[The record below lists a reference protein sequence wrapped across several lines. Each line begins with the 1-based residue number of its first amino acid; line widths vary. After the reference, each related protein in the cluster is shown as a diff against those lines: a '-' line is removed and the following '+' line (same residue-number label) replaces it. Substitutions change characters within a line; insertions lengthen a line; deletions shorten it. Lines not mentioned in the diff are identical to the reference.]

1 MAESV
6 ELPSRLAIL
15 PFRNKVLLPGA
26 IIRIRCTSPSSVKLV
41 EQELWQREEKGLI
54 GILPV
59 RDAAA
64 ASSSETASVGPTLSQ
79 GKTRLGSDSSERSS
93 KTQASTSSD
102 NVKLDGKH
110 QQEVFHWHNRGVAAR
125 ALHLSRGVE
134 KPSGRVTYIVV
145 LEGLC
150 RFNLNELITRGTYYT
165 ARVSPLE
172 MTNAVSLIS
181 VLNYFLSLDILLE
194 LEQVDQ
200 DPDFIALSRQFKAT
214 AMELISVLEQKQK
227 TGGKTK
233 VLLETV
239 PVHKLADIF
248 VASFEISFE
257 EQLSMLDS
265 VDLKVRLSKATE
277 LVDRHLQ
284 SIRVAEKITQKVE
297 GQLSKSQKEF
307 LLRQQTKM
315 RSAIRLCLMLNIYKC
330 VANFLAKMVSHQA
343 ALETQWMTYPPGLRN
358 RLLGDLVGAV
368 SMRAI
373 KEELGDNDDDEDDVA
388 ALERKMQSAGMPSN
402 IWKHAQRELRRL
414 KKMQPQQPGYNSSRV
429 YLELLADL
437 PWQTVS
443 EEHELDLKA
452 AKEHLDN
459 DHYGLVKIK
468 QRIIEY
474 LAVRKLKPD
483 ARGPVLCFVGPPGV
497 GKTSLASSIAAALG
511 RKFVR
516 ISLGGIKDEADIRG
530 HRRTYIGSMPGRLID
545 GIKRVGV
552 CNPVMLLDEIDK
564 TGSDV
569 RGDPAA
575 ALLEVLDPEQN
586 NTFNDHYLN
595 VPFDLSKVIFVAT
608 ANRMQPIPPPL
619 LDRMEVIELPGY
631 TPEEKLRIAMQYLIP
646 RVLDQ
651 HGLSSE
657 FLQIPEGMVKLVIQ
671 RYTREAGVRNLERN
685 LAALARAAAVRV
697 VEQEQAVPL
706 RKDMHQLASPL
717 LDNRLAEG
725 AELEMEVIPMNE
737 NKHEISNT
745 FSIASPLVVDEPM
758 LEKVLGPPRFDDKEA
773 AERVASPG
781 ISVGLVWTAF
791 GGEVQ
796 FVEATATAG
805 KGELHLTG
813 QLGDVIKESAQIAL
827 TWVRARATDLKL
839 AAANETNF
847 LKGRDVH
854 IHFPAG
860 AVPKDGPSAGVTLVT
875 ALVSLF
881 SQKRVRAD
889 TAMTGEM
896 TLRGLVLPVGGIKDK
911 FYVVVSV
918 LAANANTFAVIV
930 FSYIIYRA
938 KLLGMLFDS
947 LMPNS
952 VQFLKKFKS
961 CCKMECGDWKILA
974 AHRYGIKRV
983 ILPERNLKDLVEVP
997 AAVLGSLEVMFL
1009 FEAYCLSALSVHVEQ
1024 RFTGLLWNC
1033 SILPAKQME
1042 DVLEQAFEG
1051 GCPWRQHSK
1060 L

>member
-1 MAESV
+1 M

-59 RDAAA
+59 RDSAGTVTSGTAV
-64 ASSSETASVGPTLSQ
+64 SSGMGGESAERGLKNQAGI
-79 GKTRLGSDSSERSS
+79 SD
-93 KTQASTSSD
+93 TH
-102 NVKLDGKH
+102 KLDSKN
-110 QQEVFHWHNRGVAAR
+110 QQEVIHWHDRGVAAR

-150 RFNLNELITRGTYYT
+150 RFNVQELSTRGTYYT
-165 ARVSPLE
+165 ARI
-172 MTNAVSLIS
+172 T
-181 VLNYFLSLDILLE
+181 SLDMTKGEME
-194 LEQVDQ
+194 LIEQDQ
-200 DPDFIALSRQFKAT
+200 EFVALSRQFKAT
-214 AMELISVLEQKQK
+214 AMELISILEQKQK
-227 TGGKTK
+227 TGGRTK

-265 VDLKVRLSKATE
+265 VDVKVRLSKATE

-307 LLRQQTKM
+307 LLRQQMK
-315 RSAIRLCLMLNIYKC
+315 
-330 VANFLAKMVSHQA
+330 
-343 ALETQWMTYPPGLRN
+343 
-358 RLLGDLVGAV
+358 
-368 SMRAI
+368 AI
-373 KEELGDNDDDEDDVA
+373 KEELGDNDDEEDDLV
-388 ALERKMQSAGMPSN
+388 ALERKMQGAGMPAS
-402 IWKHAQRELRRL
+402 IWKHALRELRRL

-437 PWQTVS
+437 PWEKAS
-443 EEHELDLKA
+443 PELELDLKA
-452 AKEHLDN
+452 AKERLDA
-459 DHYGLVKIK
+459 DHYGLLKVK

-511 RKFVR
+511 RKFIR
-516 ISLGGIKDEADIRG
+516 ISLGGVKDEADIRG

-545 GIKRVGV
+545 GLKRVAV

-569 RGDPAA
+569 RGDPAS

-586 NTFNDHYLN
+586 KTFNDHYLN

-631 TPEEKLRIAMQYLIP
+631 TPEEKLKIAIRHLIP

-651 HGLSSE
+651 HGLSSD
-657 FLQIPEGMVKLVIQ
+657 FLQIPEDMVKLVIQ

-685 LAALARAAAVRV
+685 LAALARAAAVKV
-697 VEQEQAVPL
+697 AEQEHLVPFA
-706 RKDMHQLASPL
+706 KDVQRLSSPL
-717 LDNRLAEG
+717 LDGKLAES
-725 AELEMEVIPMNE
+725 AEVEMEVIPMGVN
-737 NKHEISNT
+737 NHDISDA
-745 FSIASPLVVDEPM
+745 FRVASPMVVDEPM
-758 LEKVLGPPRFDDKEA
+758 VEKVLGPPRYDDRET
-773 AERVASPG
+773 AERVANPG
-781 ISVGLVWTAF
+781 VSVGLVWTAF

-796 FVEATATAG
+796 FVEATAMVG
-805 KGELHLTG
+805 KGDLHLTG

-827 TWVRARATDLKL
+827 TWVRARATELKL
-839 AAANETNF
+839 AISEETN
-847 LKGRDVH
+847 LLEGRDIH

-875 ALVSLF
+875 SLVSLF
-881 SQKRVRAD
+881 SKRRVRAD

-896 TLRGLVLPVGGIKDK
+896 TLRGMVLPVGGVKDK
-911 FYVVVSV
+911 V
-918 LAANANTFAVIV
+918 
-930 FSYIIYRA
+930 
-938 KLLGMLFDS
+938 
-947 LMPNS
+947 
-952 VQFLKKFKS
+952 
-961 CCKMECGDWKILA
+961 LA

-997 AAVLGSLEVMFL
+997 TTVLSSLEI
-1009 FEAYCLSALSVHVEQ
+1009 
-1024 RFTGLLWNC
+1024 
-1033 SILPAKQME
+1033 ILAKRVE
-1042 DVLEQAFEG
+1042 DVLDQAFEG

>member
-59 RDAAA
+59 RDSA
-64 ASSSETASVGPTLSQ
+64 ETATVAPSLSQ
-79 GKTRLGSDSSERSS
+79 GDHQCSEDCILSVFVFEYCEMISSIAGLGTDSVERNSKSQVGVSDAHKHES
-93 KTQASTSSD
+93 KNA
-102 NVKLDGKH
+102 
-110 QQEVFHWHNRGVAAR
+110 QEVIHWHNRGVAAR

-150 RFNLNELITRGTYYT
+150 RFNVQELSTRGTYYT
-165 ARVSPLE
+165 ARI
-172 MTNAVSLIS
+172 T
-181 VLNYFLSLDILLE
+181 SLDMTKTE
-194 LEQVDQ
+194 MEQVEQ
-200 DPDFIALSRQFKAT
+200 DPDFISLTRQFKAT

-227 TGGKTK
+227 TGGRTK

-265 VDLKVRLSKATE
+265 VDVKVRISKATE

-307 LLRQQTKM
+307 LLRQQ
-315 RSAIRLCLMLNIYKC
+315 
-330 VANFLAKMVSHQA
+330 
-343 ALETQWMTYPPGLRN
+343 
-358 RLLGDLVGAV
+358 
-368 SMRAI
+368 MRAI
-373 KEELGDNDDDEDDVA
+373 KEELGDNDDDEDDLA
-388 ALERKMQSAGMPSN
+388 ALERKMQNAEMPTH

-414 KKMQPQQPGYNSSRV
+414 KKMQPQQPGYNSARV

-437 PWQTVS
+437 PWQKAS
-443 EEHELDLKA
+443 EEREFDLKA
-452 AKEHLDN
+452 ARERLDS
-459 DHYGLVKIK
+459 DHYGLVKVK

-516 ISLGGIKDEADIRG
+516 ISLGGVKDEADIRG

-545 GIKRVGV
+545 GIKRVSV
-552 CNPVMLLDEIDK
+552 CNPVMLLDEVDK
-564 TGSDV
+564 TGSDI
-569 RGDPAA
+569 RGDPAS

-586 NTFNDHYLN
+586 KTFNDHYLN
-595 VPFDLSKVIFVAT
+595 VPYDLSKVIFVAT
-608 ANRMQPIPPPL
+608 ANRIQPIPPPL

-631 TPEEKLRIAMQYLIP
+631 TPEEKLRIAMQHLIP

-651 HGLSSE
+651 HGLSSD
-657 FLQIPEGMVKLVIQ
+657 FLQIPEEMVKLVIQ

-685 LAALARAAAVRV
+685 LAALARAAAVKV
-697 VEQEQAVPL
+697 AEQEEAVPL
-706 RKDMHQLASPL
+706 SKDVQRLASPL
-717 LDNRLAEG
+717 LESRLADG
-725 AELEMEVIPMNE
+725 AEVEMEVIPMSVN
-737 NKHEISNT
+737 NHDISSA
-745 FSIASPLVVDEPM
+745 FKASSPLIVDEAM
-758 LEKVLGPPRFDDKEA
+758 LEKVLGPARYDDRET
-773 AERVASPG
+773 AERVATAG
-781 ISVGLVWTAF
+781 VSVGLVWTAF

-796 FVEATATAG
+796 FVEATAMVG
-805 KGELHLTG
+805 KGDLHLTG
-813 QLGDVIKESAQIAL
+813 QLGDVIKESAQIAM
-827 TWVRARATDLKL
+827 TWVRARATELKL
-839 AAANETNF
+839 ATVEESNLLE
-847 LKGRDVH
+847 GRDIH

-875 ALVSLF
+875 SLVSLF
-881 SQKRVRAD
+881 SQRRVRAD

-911 FYVVVSV
+911 V
-918 LAANANTFAVIV
+918 
-930 FSYIIYRA
+930 
-938 KLLGMLFDS
+938 
-947 LMPNS
+947 
-952 VQFLKKFKS
+952 
-961 CCKMECGDWKILA
+961 LA

-997 AAVLGSLEVMFL
+997 SHVLSSLEI
-1009 FEAYCLSALSVHVEQ
+1009 
-1024 RFTGLLWNC
+1024 LL
-1033 SILPAKQME
+1033 ARRME

>member
-59 RDAAA
+59 QDAASDA
-64 ASSSETASVGPTLSQ
+64 AEASVGSMLSQ
-79 GKTRLGSDSSERSS
+79 GVGSETGGDRSS
-93 KTQASTSSD
+93 KAQSSPLLDFMILIGSLTQA
-102 NVKLDGKH
+102 VIIGF
-110 QQEVFHWHNRGVAAR
+110 VRGVAAR

-150 RFNLNELITRGTYYT
+150 RFSVQELSKRGMYYT
-165 ARVSPLE
+165 ARISPVE
-172 MTNAVSLIS
+172 MTKI
-181 VLNYFLSLDILLE
+181 E
-194 LEQVDQ
+194 MEQVEQ
-200 DPDFIALSRQFKAT
+200 DPDFVALSRQFKAT

-227 TGGKTK
+227 TEGRTK

-265 VDLKVRLSKATE
+265 VDPKVRILKATQ

-307 LLRQQTKM
+307 LLRQQ
-315 RSAIRLCLMLNIYKC
+315 
-330 VANFLAKMVSHQA
+330 
-343 ALETQWMTYPPGLRN
+343 
-358 RLLGDLVGAV
+358 
-368 SMRAI
+368 MRAI

-388 ALERKMQSAGMPSN
+388 ALERKMQAAGMPSN

-429 YLELLADL
+429 YLELLAEL
-437 PWQTVS
+437 PWHKAS
-443 EEHELDLKA
+443 EESEFDLKA
-452 AKEHLDN
+452 AKERLDN
-459 DHYGLVKIK
+459 DHYGLVKVK

-511 RKFVR
+511 RKFIR
-516 ISLGGIKDEADIRG
+516 ISLGGVKDEADIRG

-545 GIKRVGV
+545 GLKRVGV

-569 RGDPAA
+569 RGDPAS

-586 NTFNDHYLN
+586 GTFNDHYLN

-608 ANRMQPIPPPL
+608 ANRAQPIPPPL

-631 TPEEKLRIAMQYLIP
+631 TPEEKLKIAMRHLIP

-651 HGLSSE
+651 HGLSSD
-657 FLQIPEGMVKLVIQ
+657 FLQIPEDVVKLVIQ
-671 RYTREAGVRNLERN
+671 RYTREAGVRNLERH
-685 LAALARAAAVRV
+685 LAALARAAAVKLA
-697 VEQEQAVPL
+697 EQDQTVPL
-706 RKDMHQLASPL
+706 SKDVHRLATPL
-717 LDNRLAEG
+717 LENRLAEG
-725 AELEMEVIPMNE
+725 GEMEMEVIPIGE
-737 NKHEISNT
+737 NTHEISN
-745 FSIASPLVVDEPM
+745 SYRVASLVVDEAM

-781 ISVGLVWTAF
+781 IVVGLVWTAF

-796 FVEATATAG
+796 FVEATAMAG

-839 AAANETNF
+839 TAAQDNSLLE
-847 LKGRDVH
+847 GRDVH

-881 SQKRVRAD
+881 SQQRVRAD

-911 FYVVVSV
+911 
-918 LAANANTFAVIV
+918 
-930 FSYIIYRA
+930 
-938 KLLGMLFDS
+938 
-947 LMPNS
+947 
-952 VQFLKKFKS
+952 
-961 CCKMECGDWKILA
+961 ILA

-983 ILPERNLKDLVEVP
+983 ILPERNLKDLAEVP
-997 AAVLGSLEVMFL
+997 AAVLS
-1009 FEAYCLSALSVHVEQ
+1009 SVEI
-1024 RFTGLLWNC
+1024 LL
-1033 SILPAKQME
+1033 AKRME
-1042 DVLEQAFEG
+1042 DVLEHAFEG
-1051 GCPWRQHSK
+1051 GCPWRQHSR

>member
-6 ELPSRLAIL
+6 ELPGRLAIL

-26 IIRIRCTSPSSVKLV
+26 FIRIRCTSQSSVKLV

-59 RDAAA
+59 QDAA
-64 ASSSETASVGPTLSQ
+64 ETTSMDSMLSQ
-79 GKTRLGSDSSERSS
+79 GVGSESGERSS
-93 KTQASTSSD
+93 NVQVSTSD
-102 NVKLDGKH
+102 AHKVDGKNPS
-110 QQEVFHWHNRGVAAR
+110 EVIHWHNRGVAAR

-150 RFNLNELITRGTYYT
+150 RFNIEELNTRGPYCT
-165 ARVSPLE
+165 AKISPLE
-172 MTNAVSLIS
+172 MTKSGYFLIS
-181 VLNYFLSLDILLE
+181 IFYLLTCLE
-194 LEQVDQ
+194 MEQVEQ
-200 DPDFIALSRQFKAT
+200 DPDFVTLSRQFKAI
-214 AMELISVLEQKQK
+214 AMELISILEQKQK
-227 TGGKTK
+227 TGGRIK
-233 VLLETV
+233 VLLETL
-239 PVHKLADIF
+239 PFHKLADIF

-257 EQLSMLDS
+257 EQLCMLDS
-265 VDLKVRLSKATE
+265 VDPKVRLSKATE

-297 GQLSKSQKEF
+297 GQLSKSQKEY
-307 LLRQQTKM
+307 LLRQQ
-315 RSAIRLCLMLNIYKC
+315 
-330 VANFLAKMVSHQA
+330 
-343 ALETQWMTYPPGLRN
+343 
-358 RLLGDLVGAV
+358 
-368 SMRAI
+368 MRAI
-373 KEELGDNDDDEDDVA
+373 KEELGDNDDDEDDLA
-388 ALERKMQSAGMPSN
+388 SLERKMQNAGMPSN

-429 YLELLADL
+429 YLDLLADL
-437 PWQTVS
+437 PWQKAS
-443 EEHELDLKA
+443 EEQELDLKA
-452 AKEHLDN
+452 AKDHLDC

-511 RKFVR
+511 RKFIR
-516 ISLGGIKDEADIRG
+516 ISLGGVKDEADIRG

-545 GIKRVGV
+545 GLKRVGV

-569 RGDPAA
+569 RGDPAS

-586 NTFNDHYLN
+586 KSFNDHYLN

-631 TPEEKLRIAMQYLIP
+631 TAEEKLRIAMQHLIP

-651 HGLSSE
+651 HGLSSA
-657 FLQIPEGMVKLVIQ
+657 FLQIPEDMVKLVIQ

-697 VEQEQAVPL
+697 AEREQAVSVS
-706 RKDMHQLASPL
+706 KDVHKITSPL

-725 AELEMEVIPMNE
+725 AEMEMEVIPMVVN
-737 NKHEISNT
+737 NHEISNA
-745 FSIASPLVVDEPM
+745 FRIASPLVVDEAM
-758 LEKVLGPPRFDDKEA
+758 LEKILGPPRFDDQEA
-773 AERVASPG
+773 ADRVATPG
-781 ISVGLVWTAF
+781 VSVGLVWTAF

-796 FVEATATAG
+796 FVEATSVVG
-805 KGELHLTG
+805 NGELRLTG

-827 TWVRARATDLKL
+827 TWVRARVEDLKL
-839 AAANETNF
+839 AAAEETD
-847 LKGRDVH
+847 LLQGKDIH

-881 SQKRVRAD
+881 SQKNVRAD

-896 TLRGLVLPVGGIKDK
+896 TLRGLVLPVGGVKDK
-911 FYVVVSV
+911 V
-918 LAANANTFAVIV
+918 
-930 FSYIIYRA
+930 
-938 KLLGMLFDS
+938 
-947 LMPNS
+947 
-952 VQFLKKFKS
+952 
-961 CCKMECGDWKILA
+961 LA

-997 AAVLGSLEVMFL
+997 ADVLSSLE
-1009 FEAYCLSALSVHVEQ
+1009 
-1024 RFTGLLWNC
+1024 
-1033 SILPAKQME
+1033 ILVAKRME
-1042 DVLEQAFEG
+1042 DVLEHAFDG
-1051 GCPWRQHSK
+1051 GCPWRQHQHSK

>member
-1 MAESV
+1 MVEPV
-6 ELPSRLAIL
+6 ELPSRLGIL

-26 IIRIRCTSPSSVKLV
+26 IIRIRCTSSSSVKLV

-59 RDAAA
+59 RDDAD
-64 ASSSETASVGPTLSQ
+64 ASAIGPVLSQ
-79 GKTRLGSDSSERSS
+79 GAGSNPGDRSSRAQSGSSDSQR
-93 KTQASTSSD
+93 
-102 NVKLDGKH
+102 VDGKNH
-110 QQEVFHWHNRGVAAR
+110 QEVIQWHSRGVAAR
-125 ALHLSRGVE
+125 ALQLSRGVE
-134 KPSGRVTYIVV
+134 KPSGKVTYTVV

-150 RFNLNELITRGTYYT
+150 RFSVQELSTRGTYYT
-165 ARVSPLE
+165 AKISPSE
-172 MTNAVSLIS
+172 MTKRWSKWSKTQILFHYLDNSKLLQWSLYLF
-181 VLNYFLSLDILLE
+181 LN
-194 LEQVDQ
+194 
-200 DPDFIALSRQFKAT
+200 
-214 AMELISVLEQKQK
+214 
-227 TGGKTK
+227 
-233 VLLETV
+233 
-239 PVHKLADIF
+239 
-248 VASFEISFE
+248 SFEMSFE
-257 EQLSMLDS
+257 EQLCMLDS
-265 VDLKVRLSKATE
+265 VDLGVRLSKAME

-307 LLRQQTKM
+307 LLRQQ
-315 RSAIRLCLMLNIYKC
+315 
-330 VANFLAKMVSHQA
+330 
-343 ALETQWMTYPPGLRN
+343 
-358 RLLGDLVGAV
+358 
-368 SMRAI
+368 MRAI
-373 KEELGDNDDDEDDVA
+373 KEELGDDDDEDDFV
-388 ALERKMQSAGMPSN
+388 ALERKMQSAEMPAN
-402 IWKHAQRELRRL
+402 IWKHAQRELRSL
-414 KKMQPQQPGYNSSRV
+414 KKMQPQQPGYNSLRV

-437 PWQTVS
+437 PWKKET
-443 EEHELDLKA
+443 EELELDLKA
-452 AKEHLDN
+452 AKERLDS
-459 DHYGLVKIK
+459 DHYGLVKVK

-516 ISLGGIKDEADIRG
+516 ISLGGVKDEADIRG

-545 GIKRVGV
+545 GLKRVAV

-569 RGDPAA
+569 RGDPAS

-586 NTFNDHYLN
+586 KKFSDHYLN
-595 VPFDLSKVIFVAT
+595 VPFDLSNVVFVAT
-608 ANRMQPIPPPL
+608 ANRMQLIPPPL

-631 TPEEKLRIAMQYLIP
+631 TPEEKLKIAMYHLIP
-646 RVLDQ
+646 RVLEQ
-651 HGLSSE
+651 HGLSAE
-657 FLQIPEGMVKLVIQ
+657 YLQIPEAMVKLLIQ

-685 LAALARAAAVRV
+685 LASLARAAAVRV
-697 VEQEQAVPL
+697 VERDRTVPL
-706 RKDMHQLASPL
+706 SKDVHQVSSPL
-717 LDNRLAEG
+717 LENRFSDGGEVD
-725 AELEMEVIPMNE
+725 MEVIPIGAD
-737 NKHEISNT
+737 HEIPNPLR
-745 FSIASPLVVDEPM
+745 IASPLVVDEAM
-758 LEKVLGPPRFDDKEA
+758 LEKVLGPPRFEDREA
-773 AERVASPG
+773 AERVITPG

-796 FVEATATAG
+796 FVEATVMSG

-839 AAANETNF
+839 AAACESNLLE
-847 LKGRDVH
+847 GRDIH

-881 SQKRVRAD
+881 GRKRVRAD

-911 FYVVVSV
+911 
-918 LAANANTFAVIV
+918 
-930 FSYIIYRA
+930 
-938 KLLGMLFDS
+938 
-947 LMPNS
+947 
-952 VQFLKKFKS
+952 
-961 CCKMECGDWKILA
+961 ILA

-997 AAVLGSLEVMFL
+997 SGVLASLEI
-1009 FEAYCLSALSVHVEQ
+1009 
-1024 RFTGLLWNC
+1024 
-1033 SILPAKQME
+1033 ILAKRME

-1051 GCPWRQHSK
+1051 GCPWRLHSK

>member
-6 ELPSRLAIL
+6 ELPSRLGIL

-59 RDAAA
+59 RDAA
-64 ASSSETASVGPTLSQ
+64 ETMAVGPMLYP
-79 GKTRLGSDSSERSS
+79 GAGADLGERSS
-93 KTQASTSSD
+93 KHQVGTSD
-102 NVKLDGKH
+102 THKLDGKN
-110 QQEVFHWHNRGVAAR
+110 QQEVIHWHTRGVAAR

-150 RFNLNELITRGTYYT
+150 RFSVQELSTRGTYYT
-165 ARVSPLE
+165 ARIAPLDMTKAE
-172 MTNAVSLIS
+172 M
-181 VLNYFLSLDILLE
+181 E
-194 LEQVDQ
+194 LVEQ
-200 DPDFIALSRQFKAT
+200 DPEFMTLSRHFKTT

-227 TGGKTK
+227 TGGRTK

-265 VDLKVRLSKATE
+265 VDVKVRLSKATE

-307 LLRQQTKM
+307 LLRQQ
-315 RSAIRLCLMLNIYKC
+315 
-330 VANFLAKMVSHQA
+330 
-343 ALETQWMTYPPGLRN
+343 
-358 RLLGDLVGAV
+358 
-368 SMRAI
+368 MRAI

-388 ALERKMQSAGMPSN
+388 VLERKMQNAGMPPN
-402 IWKHAQRELRRL
+402 IWKTAQRELRRL

-437 PWQTVS
+437 PWQTAS
-443 EEHELDLKA
+443 EESELNLKA
-452 AKEHLDN
+452 AKERLDH
-459 DHYGLVKIK
+459 DHYGLVKVK

-483 ARGPVLCFVGPPGV
+483 ARGPILCFVGPPGV

-516 ISLGGIKDEADIRG
+516 ISLGGVKDEADIRG

-545 GIKRVGV
+545 GLKRVAV

-569 RGDPAA
+569 RGDPAS

-586 NTFNDHYLN
+586 KTFNDQYPFSFKHNSSYLN
-595 VPFDLSKVIFVAT
+595 VPYDLSKVIFVAT

-631 TPEEKLRIAMQYLIP
+631 TPEEKLRIATRHLIP

-651 HGLSSE
+651 HGLSSD
-657 FLQIPEGMVKLVIQ
+657 FLHIPEAMVKLVIQ
-671 RYTREAGVRNLERN
+671 SYTREAGVRNLERN

-697 VEQEQAVPL
+697 AEQEHAMPL
-706 RKDMHQLASPL
+706 GKEVHQLASPL
-717 LDNRLAEG
+717 LESRVADG
-725 AELEMEVIPMNE
+725 AEVEMEVIPMDVN
-737 NKHEISNT
+737 NHEISNT
-745 FSIASPLVVDEPM
+745 FRVTSPFIVDEAM
-758 LEKVLGPPRFDDKEA
+758 LEKVLGPPRYDDRET
-773 AERVASPG
+773 AERVATPG
-781 ISVGLVWTAF
+781 ISIGLVWTAF
-791 GGEVQ
+791 GGDVQ
-796 FVEATATAG
+796 FVEVTAMVG
-805 KGELHLTG
+805 KGDLHLTG

-827 TWVRARATDLKL
+827 TWVRARATELKL
-839 AAANETNF
+839 ATAEESNLLE
-847 LKGRDVH
+847 GRDVH

-881 SQKRVRAD
+881 SQRKARAD

-911 FYVVVSV
+911 V
-918 LAANANTFAVIV
+918 
-930 FSYIIYRA
+930 
-938 KLLGMLFDS
+938 
-947 LMPNS
+947 
-952 VQFLKKFKS
+952 
-961 CCKMECGDWKILA
+961 LA

-997 AAVLGSLEVMFL
+997 AAVLASLE
-1009 FEAYCLSALSVHVEQ
+1009 
-1024 RFTGLLWNC
+1024 
-1033 SILPAKQME
+1033 ILPAKRME
-1042 DVLEQAFEG
+1042 DVLEHAFEDLQSYQLPRVAVG
-1051 GCPWRQHSK
+1051 VDRNNWFDTEAIIVKSPRHARYRRFGVFG
-1060 L
+1060 

>member
-1 MAESV
+1 MAEPV
-6 ELPSRLAIL
+6 ELPNRIGIL

-41 EQELWQREEKGLI
+41 EQELWQREEKGMI

-59 RDAAA
+59 RDAA
-64 ASSSETASVGPTLSQ
+64 ETVSAGSMLTQ
-79 GKTRLGSDSSERSS
+79 GGADLGDKSS
-93 KTQASTSSD
+93 KNQTGIPASH
-102 NVKLDGKH
+102 KLDGKS
-110 QQEVFHWHNRGVAAR
+110 QQEPIHWHTRGVAAR

-134 KPSGRVTYIVV
+134 KPSGRVTYTVI

-150 RFNLNELITRGTYYT
+150 RFSIMELNTKGAYST
-165 ARVSPLE
+165 ARISPLDMTKAE
-172 MTNAVSLIS
+172 MERV
-181 VLNYFLSLDILLE
+181 E
-194 LEQVDQ
+194 Q

-227 TGGKTK
+227 TVGRTK

-239 PVHKLADIF
+239 PLHKLADFF

-265 VDLKVRLSKATE
+265 VDVKVRLSKATE

-284 SIRVAEKITQKVE
+284 SIRVAEKITKKVE
-297 GQLSKSQKEF
+297 GQLSKSQKEY
-307 LLRQQTKM
+307 LLRQQ
-315 RSAIRLCLMLNIYKC
+315 
-330 VANFLAKMVSHQA
+330 
-343 ALETQWMTYPPGLRN
+343 
-358 RLLGDLVGAV
+358 
-368 SMRAI
+368 MRAI
-373 KEELGDNDDDEDDVA
+373 KEELGDNDDEDDDVA
-388 ALERKMQSAGMPSN
+388 GLERKMQAAGMPPN
-402 IWKHAQRELRRL
+402 VWKHAQRELRRL

-437 PWQTVS
+437 PWQTTS
-443 EEHELDLKA
+443 EELEFDLKA
-452 AKEHLDN
+452 AKERLDS
-459 DHYGLVKIK
+459 DHFGLEKVK

-516 ISLGGIKDEADIRG
+516 ISLGGVKDEADIRG

-545 GIKRVGV
+545 GLKKVSVR
-552 CNPVMLLDEIDK
+552 NPVMLLDEIDK

-569 RGDPAA
+569 RGDPAS

-586 NTFNDHYLN
+586 KSFNDHYLN

-608 ANRMQPIPPPL
+608 ANRAQPIPPPL

-631 TPEEKLRIAMQYLIP
+631 TAEEKLNIAMRHLIP
-646 RVLDQ
+646 RVLNQ
-651 HGLSSE
+651 HGLNSE
-657 FLQIPEGMVKLVIQ
+657 FLKVPEGMVKLIIQ

-697 VEQEQAVPL
+697 AQQEQTVVPL
-706 RKDMHQLASPL
+706 NKDVHQISSPL
-717 LDNRLAEG
+717 LESRLAEG
-725 AELEMEVIPMNE
+725 EVEMEVIPMGVN
-737 NKHEISNT
+737 NHEISSA
-745 FSIASPLVVDEPM
+745 FRVLSPLVVDEDM
-758 LEKVLGPPRFDDKEA
+758 LEKVLGPPKYDDKET

-781 ISVGLVWTAF
+781 VSVGLVWTSF

-796 FVEATATAG
+796 FIEATSMIG
-805 KGELHLTG
+805 KGDLHLTG

-827 TWVRARATDLKL
+827 TWVRARATELNL
-839 AAANETNF
+839 TPAEEGGNLLE
-847 LKGRDVH
+847 GRDVH

-881 SQKRVRAD
+881 SRRRVRSD

-911 FYVVVSV
+911 V
-918 LAANANTFAVIV
+918 
-930 FSYIIYRA
+930 
-938 KLLGMLFDS
+938 
-947 LMPNS
+947 
-952 VQFLKKFKS
+952 
-961 CCKMECGDWKILA
+961 LA
-974 AHRYGIKRV
+974 AHRYGLKRV

-997 AAVLGSLEVMFL
+997 AAVLGSME
-1009 FEAYCLSALSVHVEQ
+1009 
-1024 RFTGLLWNC
+1024 
-1033 SILPAKQME
+1033 ILVAKRME
-1042 DVLEQAFEG
+1042 DVLEHAFEG
-1051 GCPWRQHSK
+1051 GCPWRQHSR

>member
-59 RDAAA
+59 RDTA
-64 ASSSETASVGPTLSQ
+64 ETTTAIGPVVSQ
-79 GKTRLGSDSSERSS
+79 GVGSDSGERSS
-93 KTQASTSSD
+93 RVHVGASDSHR
-102 NVKLDGKH
+102 LDAKN
-110 QQEVFHWHNRGVAAR
+110 QQENIHWHNRGVAAR

-134 KPSGRVTYIVV
+134 KPSGRVTYIVI

-150 RFNLNELITRGTYYT
+150 RFSVQELSTRGTYYT
-165 ARVSPLE
+165 ARISPLE
-172 MTNAVSLIS
+172 MTKA
-181 VLNYFLSLDILLE
+181 E
-194 LEQVDQ
+194 MEQVEQ
-200 DPDFIALSRQFKAT
+200 DPDFMTLSRQFKAAAT
-214 AMELISVLEQKQK
+214 ELISVLEQKQK

-277 LVDRHLQ
+277 LVDSHLQ

-297 GQLSKSQKEF
+297 GQLSKSQKEY
-307 LLRQQTKM
+307 LLRQQ
-315 RSAIRLCLMLNIYKC
+315 
-330 VANFLAKMVSHQA
+330 
-343 ALETQWMTYPPGLRN
+343 
-358 RLLGDLVGAV
+358 
-368 SMRAI
+368 MRAI

-388 ALERKMQSAGMPSN
+388 ALERKMQSAGLPSN
-402 IWKHAQRELRRL
+402 IWKHAQRELRML
-414 KKMQPQQPGYNSSRV
+414 KKMQPLQPGYNSSRV

-437 PWQTVS
+437 PWQKAS

-452 AKEHLDN
+452 AKQHLDS
-459 DHYGLVKIK
+459 DHYGLVKVK

-516 ISLGGIKDEADIRG
+516 ISLGGVKDEADIRG
-530 HRRTYIGSMPGRLID
+530 HRRTYIGSMPGRLIE
-545 GIKRVGV
+545 GLKRVAV

-569 RGDPAA
+569 RGDPAS

-586 NTFNDHYLN
+586 KTFNDHYLN
-595 VPFDLSKVIFVAT
+595 VPFDLSKVVFVAT
-608 ANRMQPIPPPL
+608 ANRLQPVPPPL

-631 TPEEKLRIAMQYLIP
+631 TPEEKLKIAMRHLIP
-646 RVLDQ
+646 RVLEQ
-651 HGLSSE
+651 HGLSSD
-657 FLQIPEGMVKLVIQ
+657 FLQIPEAMVKLVIQ

-697 VEQEQAVPL
+697 AEQEQTVPL
-706 RKDMHQLASPL
+706 SKDVHQLASPL
-717 LDNRLAEG
+717 LENRLAEG
-725 AELEMEVIPMNE
+725 GEVEMEIIPMAVN
-737 NKHEISNT
+737 NHEISNE
-745 FSIASPLVVDEPM
+745 FRIASPLVVDEAI
-758 LEKVLGPPRFDDKEA
+758 LEKVLGPPRFDDREA
-773 AERVASPG
+773 AERVSTPG
-781 ISVGLVWTAF
+781 VSVGLVWTAF

-796 FVEATATAG
+796 FVEATAMVG
-805 KGELHLTG
+805 KGEMHLTG

-827 TWVRARATDLKL
+827 TWVKTRAMDLKL
-839 AAANETNF
+839 AASEGINLLE
-847 LKGRDVH
+847 GRDIH

-896 TLRGLVLPVGGIKDK
+896 TLRGLVLPVGGVKD
-911 FYVVVSV
+911 
-918 LAANANTFAVIV
+918 
-930 FSYIIYRA
+930 
-938 KLLGMLFDS
+938 
-947 LMPNS
+947 
-952 VQFLKKFKS
+952 
-961 CCKMECGDWKILA
+961 KILA
-974 AHRYGIKRV
+974 AHRCGIKRV

-997 AAVLGSLEVMFL
+997 ATVLGNLEI
-1009 FEAYCLSALSVHVEQ
+1009 
-1024 RFTGLLWNC
+1024 LL
-1033 SILPAKQME
+1033 AKRME
-1042 DVLEQAFEG
+1042 DVLEHAFEG

>member
-1 MAESV
+1 MVELA

-41 EQELWQREEKGLI
+41 EQELWHKEEKGLI
-54 GILPV
+54 GVLPV
-59 RDAAA
+59 RDTEAAA
-64 ASSSETASVGPTLSQ
+64 VGSMIAP
-79 GKTRLGSDSSERSS
+79 GMGSDSGERSL
-93 KTQASTSSD
+93 KAKADVGEFQNQDAK
-102 NVKLDGKH
+102 NE
-110 QQEVFHWHNRGVAAR
+110 QELMHWHHRGVAAR

-150 RFNLNELITRGTYYT
+150 RISVQELSTRGTYYV
-165 ARVSPLE
+165 AR
-172 MTNAVSLIS
+172 IS
-181 VLNYFLSLDILLE
+181 RLDLTKSE
-194 LEQVDQ
+194 LEQAEQ
-200 DPDFIALSRQFKAT
+200 DPDLVLLSRQFKAT

-227 TGGKTK
+227 TVGRTK

-239 PVHKLADIF
+239 PVHRLADIF

-265 VDLKVRLSKATE
+265 IDLKVRLSKATE
-277 LVDRHLQ
+277 LVERHLQ

-307 LLRQQTKM
+307 LLRLQ
-315 RSAIRLCLMLNIYKC
+315 
-330 VANFLAKMVSHQA
+330 
-343 ALETQWMTYPPGLRN
+343 
-358 RLLGDLVGAV
+358 
-368 SMRAI
+368 MRAI
-373 KEELGDNDDDEDDVA
+373 KEELGDNDDDDEDDLA
-388 ALERKMQSAGMPSN
+388 ALERKMQSAGMPPN
-402 IWKHAQRELRRL
+402 IWKHAQRELRQL
-414 KKMQPQQPGYNSSRV
+414 KKMQPQQPGYGSSHG
-429 YLELLADL
+429 YLEILVDL
-437 PWQTVS
+437 PWQKVS
-443 EEHELDLKA
+443 DEPELDLKA
-452 AKEHLDN
+452 AKESLDR
-459 DHYGLVKIK
+459 DHYGLVKVK

-483 ARGPVLCFVGPPGV
+483 VRGPVLCFVGPPGV
-497 GKTSLASSIAAALG
+497 GKTSLASSIAAALN

-516 ISLGGIKDEADIRG
+516 ISLGGVKDEADIRG

-545 GIKRVGV
+545 GLKRVAV
-552 CNPVMLLDEIDK
+552 SNPVMLLDEIDK

-569 RGDPAA
+569 RGDPAS

-586 NTFNDHYLN
+586 KTFNDHYLN

-608 ANRMQPIPPPL
+608 ANRIQPIPPPL

-631 TPEEKLRIAMQYLIP
+631 TPDEKLNIAMKHLIP

-657 FLQIPEGMVKLVIQ
+657 LLQIPEGMVTLIIQ

-685 LAALARAAAVRV
+685 LATLARAAV
-697 VEQEQAVPL
+697 VKVAEQDSTMQL
-706 RKDMHQLASPL
+706 SKDVHPMTTSF
-717 LDNRLAEG
+717 LDTRFADG
-725 AELEMEVIPMNE
+725 ADIETEVIPMSVSRQ
-737 NKHEISNT
+737 EISNSFT
-745 FSIASPLVVDEPM
+745 SALVMLVDEAM
-758 LEKVLGPPRFDDKEA
+758 VEKVLGPPRFDDSETA
-773 AERVASPG
+773 DRLATPG
-781 ISVGLVWTAF
+781 VSVGLVWTSF

-796 FVEATATAG
+796 FVEATAMMG
-805 KGELHLTG
+805 KGDLHLTG

-827 TWVRARATDLKL
+827 TWVRTRAADLKL
-839 AAANETNF
+839 SATGEINLLENQ
-847 LKGRDVH
+847 DIH

-875 ALVSLF
+875 SLVSLF
-881 SQKRVRAD
+881 SQRKVRAD

-911 FYVVVSV
+911 V
-918 LAANANTFAVIV
+918 
-930 FSYIIYRA
+930 
-938 KLLGMLFDS
+938 
-947 LMPNS
+947 
-952 VQFLKKFKS
+952 
-961 CCKMECGDWKILA
+961 LA

-983 ILPERNLKDLVEVP
+983 ILPEQNLKDLTEVP
-997 AAVLGSLEVMFL
+997 SAVLDGMEM
-1009 FEAYCLSALSVHVEQ
+1009 
-1024 RFTGLLWNC
+1024 LLVKR
-1033 SILPAKQME
+1033 IE

-1051 GCPWRQHSK
+1051 GFPWKQHSK

>member
-1 MAESV
+1 MADSV
-6 ELPSRLAIL
+6 ELPGRLAIL

-26 IIRIRCTSPSSVKLV
+26 IIRIRCTSPNSVKLV
-41 EQELWQREEKGLI
+41 EQELWQREEKGII

-59 RDAAA
+59 RDSASDETAF
-64 ASSSETASVGPTLSQ
+64 ASSPVLSQ
-79 GKTRLGSDSSERSS
+79 GGGSDSG
-93 KTQASTSSD
+93 KIQVNTSD
-102 NVKLDGKH
+102 NNKTDGKNL
-110 QQEVFHWHNRGVAAR
+110 QEVIHWHNRGVAAR

-150 RFNLNELITRGTYYT
+150 RFSVQELSKRGMYYT
-165 ARVSPLE
+165 AR
-172 MTNAVSLIS
+172 IS
-181 VLNYFLSLDILLE
+181 SLDMKKAE
-194 LEQVDQ
+194 MEQVEQ
-200 DPDFIALSRQFKAT
+200 DPDFVSLSRQFKAT

-227 TGGKTK
+227 TGGRTK

-239 PVHKLADIF
+239 PIHKLADIF
-248 VASFEISFE
+248 VASFEMSFE

-265 VDLKVRLSKATE
+265 IDLKVRLSKATE

-284 SIRVAEKITQKVE
+284 SIRVAEKISQKVE

-307 LLRQQTKM
+307 LLRQQ
-315 RSAIRLCLMLNIYKC
+315 
-330 VANFLAKMVSHQA
+330 
-343 ALETQWMTYPPGLRN
+343 
-358 RLLGDLVGAV
+358 
-368 SMRAI
+368 MRAI

-388 ALERKMQSAGMPSN
+388 ALERKMQSAGMPPN

-437 PWQTVS
+437 PWEKAS
-443 EEHELDLKA
+443 EEHDLDLKA
-452 AKEHLDN
+452 AKERLDN
-459 DHYGLVKIK
+459 DHYGLVKVK

-516 ISLGGIKDEADIRG
+516 MSLGGVKDEADIRG

-569 RGDPAA
+569 RGDPAS

-586 NTFNDHYLN
+586 KTFNDHYLN
-595 VPFDLSKVIFVAT
+595 VPYDLSKVIFVAT
-608 ANRMQPIPPPL
+608 ANRAQPIPPPL

-631 TPEEKLRIAMQYLIP
+631 TPEEKLKIAMRHLIP

-651 HGLSSE
+651 HGLGST
-657 FLQIPEGMVKLVIQ
+657 FLQIPEAMVKLIIQ
-671 RYTREAGVRNLERN
+671 RYTREAGVRNLERS
-685 LAALARAAAVRV
+685 LAALARAAAVRLA
-697 VEQEQAVPL
+697 EQEQAASVPL
-706 RKDMHQLASPL
+706 SKDMHRLTSPFL
-717 LDNRLAEG
+717 ENRLAEG
-725 AELEMEVIPMNE
+725 AEVEMEVIPMND
-737 NKHEISNT
+737 NNHELSNS
-745 FSIASPLVVDEPM
+745 FRVASPLVVDETL

-796 FVEATATAG
+796 FVEATAMMG

-827 TWVRARATDLKL
+827 TWVRARATDLQL
-839 AAANETNF
+839 AAQGINLLE
-847 LKGRDVH
+847 GRDVH

-881 SQKRVRAD
+881 SKKRVRAD

-911 FYVVVSV
+911 
-918 LAANANTFAVIV
+918 
-930 FSYIIYRA
+930 
-938 KLLGMLFDS
+938 
-947 LMPNS
+947 
-952 VQFLKKFKS
+952 
-961 CCKMECGDWKILA
+961 ILA
-974 AHRYGIKRV
+974 AHRCGITRV
-983 ILPERNLKDLVEVP
+983 ILPERNLKDLAEVP
-997 AAVLGSLEVMFL
+997 AAVLGNLEI
-1009 FEAYCLSALSVHVEQ
+1009 
-1024 RFTGLLWNC
+1024 LL
-1033 SILPAKQME
+1033 AKRME

-1051 GCPWRQHSK
+1051 GCPWRVHSK

>member
-6 ELPSRLAIL
+6 ELPSRLGIL

-59 RDAAA
+59 RDAA
-64 ASSSETASVGPTLSQ
+64 ETATAIGPVLSQ
-79 GKTRLGSDSSERSS
+79 DVGSDSGERSS
-93 KTQASTSSD
+93 RVHVGASDSHRLD
-102 NVKLDGKH
+102 VKN
-110 QQEVFHWHNRGVAAR
+110 QQENIHWHTRGVAAR

-150 RFNLNELITRGTYYT
+150 RFSVQELSTRGTYYT
-165 ARVSPLE
+165 ARISPLE
-172 MTNAVSLIS
+172 MTKA
-181 VLNYFLSLDILLE
+181 E
-194 LEQVDQ
+194 MEQVEQ
-200 DPDFIALSRQFKAT
+200 DPDFMTLSRQFKAAAT
-214 AMELISVLEQKQK
+214 ELISVLEQKQK
-227 TGGKTK
+227 TEGRTK

-307 LLRQQTKM
+307 LLRQQ
-315 RSAIRLCLMLNIYKC
+315 
-330 VANFLAKMVSHQA
+330 
-343 ALETQWMTYPPGLRN
+343 
-358 RLLGDLVGAV
+358 
-368 SMRAI
+368 MRAI

-437 PWQTVS
+437 PWQKAS

-452 AKEHLDN
+452 AKEHLDS
-459 DHYGLVKIK
+459 DHYGLVKVK

-516 ISLGGIKDEADIRG
+516 ISLGGVKDEADIRG

-545 GIKRVGV
+545 GLKRVAV

-569 RGDPAA
+569 RGDPAS

-586 NTFNDHYLN
+586 NAFNDHYLN
-595 VPFDLSKVIFVAT
+595 VPFDLSKVVFVAT
-608 ANRMQPIPPPL
+608 ANRLQPIPPPL

-631 TPEEKLRIAMQYLIP
+631 TPEEKLKIAMRHLIP
-646 RVLDQ
+646 RVLEQ

-657 FLQIPEGMVKLVIQ
+657 LLQIPEAMVKHVIQ
-671 RYTREAGVRNLERN
+671 RYTREAGVRHLERN

-697 VEQEQAVPL
+697 AEQEQAVPL
-706 RKDMHQLASPL
+706 SKDVHRLASPL
-717 LDNRLAEG
+717 LENRLADGGEV
-725 AELEMEVIPMNE
+725 EMEVIPMAVN
-737 NKHEISNT
+737 NHEISSA
-745 FSIASPLVVDEPM
+745 FRIASPLVVDEAM
-758 LEKVLGPPRFDDKEA
+758 LEKVLGPPRFDDREA
-773 AERVASPG
+773 AERVATPG
-781 ISVGLVWTAF
+781 VSVGLVWTAF

-796 FVEATATAG
+796 FVEATAMVG

-839 AAANETNF
+839 AASEGIS
-847 LKGRDVH
+847 LLEGRDVH

-881 SQKRVRAD
+881 SQQRMRAD

-896 TLRGLVLPVGGIKDK
+896 TLRGLVLPVGGVKD
-911 FYVVVSV
+911 
-918 LAANANTFAVIV
+918 
-930 FSYIIYRA
+930 
-938 KLLGMLFDS
+938 
-947 LMPNS
+947 
-952 VQFLKKFKS
+952 
-961 CCKMECGDWKILA
+961 KILA
-974 AHRYGIKRV
+974 AHRCGVKRV
-983 ILPERNLKDLVEVP
+983 ILPQRNLKDLVEVP
-997 AAVLGSLEVMFL
+997 TAVLANMEI
-1009 FEAYCLSALSVHVEQ
+1009 
-1024 RFTGLLWNC
+1024 LL
-1033 SILPAKQME
+1033 AKRME

>member
-1 MAESV
+1 MGESV

-59 RDAAA
+59 RDSAA
-64 ASSSETASVGPTLSQ
+64 TATSGT
-79 GKTRLGSDSSERSS
+79 
-93 KTQASTSSD
+93 ATSSGAGVESAERGLKNQPGISD
-102 NVKLDGKH
+102 THKH
-110 QQEVFHWHNRGVAAR
+110 DSKNQQEVIHWHNRGVAAR

-150 RFNLNELITRGTYYT
+150 RFNVQELSTRGTYYT
-165 ARVSPLE
+165 ARI
-172 MTNAVSLIS
+172 T
-181 VLNYFLSLDILLE
+181 SLDMTKAEME
-194 LEQVDQ
+194 LIEQDQ
-200 DPDFIALSRQFKAT
+200 EFIALSRQFKAT
-214 AMELISVLEQKQK
+214 AMELISILEQKQK
-227 TGGKTK
+227 TGGRTK

-265 VDLKVRLSKATE
+265 VDVKVRLSKASE

-307 LLRQQTKM
+307 LLRQQMK
-315 RSAIRLCLMLNIYKC
+315 
-330 VANFLAKMVSHQA
+330 
-343 ALETQWMTYPPGLRN
+343 
-358 RLLGDLVGAV
+358 
-368 SMRAI
+368 AI
-373 KEELGDNDDDEDDVA
+373 KEELGDNDDEEDDLV
-388 ALERKMQSAGMPSN
+388 ALERKMQGAGMPAS
-402 IWKHAQRELRRL
+402 IWKHAVRELRRL

-437 PWQTVS
+437 PWENASQ
-443 EEHELDLKA
+443 ELELDLKA
-452 AKEHLDN
+452 AKERLDA
-459 DHYGLVKIK
+459 DHYGLLKVK

-511 RKFVR
+511 RKFIR
-516 ISLGGIKDEADIRG
+516 ISLGGVKDEADIRG

-545 GIKRVGV
+545 GLKRVGV
-552 CNPVMLLDEIDK
+552 RNPVMLLDEIDK

-569 RGDPAA
+569 RGDPAS

-586 NTFNDHYLN
+586 KAFNDHYLN

-608 ANRMQPIPPPL
+608 ANRTQPIPPPL

-631 TPEEKLRIAMQYLIP
+631 TPEEKLKIAIRHLIP

-651 HGLSSE
+651 HGLSSD
-657 FLQIPEGMVKLVIQ
+657 FLQIPEAMVKLVIQ

-685 LAALARAAAVRV
+685 LSALARAAAVKV
-697 VEQEQAVPL
+697 AEQEHVVPFA
-706 RKDMHQLASPL
+706 KDVQRLSSPL
-717 LDNRLAEG
+717 LDGKLAES
-725 AELEMEVIPMNE
+725 AEVEMEVIPMGVN
-737 NKHEISNT
+737 NHDISNE
-745 FSIASPLVVDEPM
+745 FRVSSPMVVDEPM
-758 LEKVLGPPRFDDKEA
+758 LEKVLGPPRYDDRET
-773 AERVASPG
+773 AERVANPG
-781 ISVGLVWTAF
+781 VSVGLVWTQF

-796 FVEATATAG
+796 FVEATAMVG
-805 KGELHLTG
+805 KGDLHLTG

-827 TWVRARATDLKL
+827 TWVRARATELKL
-839 AAANETNF
+839 AISEETN
-847 LKGRDVH
+847 LLEGRDIH

-875 ALVSLF
+875 SLVSLF
-881 SQKRVRAD
+881 SKRRVRAD

-896 TLRGLVLPVGGIKDK
+896 TLRGMVLPVGGVKDK
-911 FYVVVSV
+911 V
-918 LAANANTFAVIV
+918 
-930 FSYIIYRA
+930 
-938 KLLGMLFDS
+938 
-947 LMPNS
+947 
-952 VQFLKKFKS
+952 
-961 CCKMECGDWKILA
+961 LA

-983 ILPERNLKDLVEVP
+983 ILPERNLKDLVEIP
-997 AAVLGSLEVMFL
+997 ATVLSSLEI
-1009 FEAYCLSALSVHVEQ
+1009 
-1024 RFTGLLWNC
+1024 
-1033 SILPAKQME
+1033 ILAKRME
-1042 DVLEQAFEG
+1042 DVLDQAFEG

>member
-6 ELPSRLAIL
+6 ELPGRLAIL

-26 IIRIRCTSPSSVKLV
+26 FIRIRCTSQSSVKLV

-59 RDAAA
+59 QDAA
-64 ASSSETASVGPTLSQ
+64 ETTSMDSMLSQ
-79 GKTRLGSDSSERSS
+79 GVGSESCERSS
-93 KTQASTSSD
+93 NAQVSTSD
-102 NVKLDGKH
+102 AHKVDGKNPS
-110 QQEVFHWHNRGVAAR
+110 EVIHWHNRGVAAR

-150 RFNLNELITRGTYYT
+150 RFNIEELNTRGPYCT
-165 ARVSPLE
+165 AKISPLE
-172 MTNAVSLIS
+172 MTKS
-181 VLNYFLSLDILLE
+181 E
-194 LEQVDQ
+194 MEQVEQ
-200 DPDFIALSRQFKAT
+200 DPDFVTLSRQFKAI
-214 AMELISVLEQKQK
+214 AMELISILEQKQK
-227 TGGKTK
+227 TGGRIK
-233 VLLETV
+233 VLLETL
-239 PVHKLADIF
+239 PFHKLADIF

-257 EQLSMLDS
+257 EQLCMLDS
-265 VDLKVRLSKATE
+265 VDPKVRLSKATE

-297 GQLSKSQKEF
+297 GQLSKSQKEY
-307 LLRQQTKM
+307 LLRQQ
-315 RSAIRLCLMLNIYKC
+315 
-330 VANFLAKMVSHQA
+330 
-343 ALETQWMTYPPGLRN
+343 
-358 RLLGDLVGAV
+358 
-368 SMRAI
+368 MRAI
-373 KEELGDNDDDEDDVA
+373 KEELGDNDDDEDDLA
-388 ALERKMQSAGMPSN
+388 SLERKMQNAGMPSN

-429 YLELLADL
+429 YLDLLADL
-437 PWQTVS
+437 PWQKAS
-443 EEHELDLKA
+443 EEQEMDLKA
-452 AKEHLDN
+452 AKDHLDC

-511 RKFVR
+511 RKFIR
-516 ISLGGIKDEADIRG
+516 ISLGGVKDEADIRG

-545 GIKRVGV
+545 GLKRVGV

-569 RGDPAA
+569 RGDPAS

-586 NTFNDHYLN
+586 KSFNDHYLN

-631 TPEEKLRIAMQYLIP
+631 IAEEKLRIAMQHLIP

-651 HGLSSE
+651 HGLSSA
-657 FLQIPEGMVKLVIQ
+657 FLQIPEDMVKLVIQ

-697 VEQEQAVPL
+697 AEREQAVSVS
-706 RKDMHQLASPL
+706 KDVHKITSPL
-717 LDNRLAEG
+717 LDSRLAEG
-725 AELEMEVIPMNE
+725 AEMEMEVIPIGVN
-737 NKHEISNT
+737 NHEISNA
-745 FSIASPLVVDEPM
+745 FRIASPLVVDEAM
-758 LEKVLGPPRFDDKEA
+758 LEKILGPPRFDDREA
-773 AERVASPG
+773 ADRVATPG
-781 ISVGLVWTAF
+781 VSVGLVWTAF

-796 FVEATATAG
+796 FVEATSVVG
-805 KGELHLTG
+805 NGELHLTG

-827 TWVRARATDLKL
+827 TWVRARVADLKL
-839 AAANETNF
+839 AAAEETD
-847 LKGRDVH
+847 LLQGKDIH

-881 SQKRVRAD
+881 SQKNVRAD

-896 TLRGLVLPVGGIKDK
+896 TLRGLVLPVGGVKDK
-911 FYVVVSV
+911 V
-918 LAANANTFAVIV
+918 
-930 FSYIIYRA
+930 
-938 KLLGMLFDS
+938 
-947 LMPNS
+947 
-952 VQFLKKFKS
+952 
-961 CCKMECGDWKILA
+961 LA

-997 AAVLGSLEVMFL
+997 AAVLSSLE
-1009 FEAYCLSALSVHVEQ
+1009 
-1024 RFTGLLWNC
+1024 
-1033 SILPAKQME
+1033 ILVAKRME
-1042 DVLEQAFEG
+1042 DVLEHAFDG
-1051 GCPWRQHSK
+1051 GCPWRQHQHSK

>member
-1 MAESV
+1 MTESV
-6 ELPSRLAIL
+6 ELPNRLGIL

-64 ASSSETASVGPTLSQ
+64 DTSVGPTVSQ
-79 GKTRLGSDSSERSS
+79 GGVGGDSSERAS
-93 KTQASTSSD
+93 KVQVGAS
-102 NVKLDGKH
+102 DGKN
-110 QQEVFHWHNRGVAAR
+110 QQEVIHWHNRGVAAR

-150 RFNLNELITRGTYYT
+150 RFSVQELSTRGTYYT
-165 ARVSPLE
+165 ARISSLE
-172 MTNAVSLIS
+172 MTKI
-181 VLNYFLSLDILLE
+181 E
-194 LEQVDQ
+194 MEQVEQ

-227 TGGKTK
+227 TGGRTK

-239 PVHKLADIF
+239 PIHKLADIF

-257 EQLSMLDS
+257 EQLVMLDS

-284 SIRVAEKITQKVE
+284 
-297 GQLSKSQKEF
+297 
-307 LLRQQTKM
+307 
-315 RSAIRLCLMLNIYKC
+315 
-330 VANFLAKMVSHQA
+330 
-343 ALETQWMTYPPGLRN
+343 
-358 RLLGDLVGAV
+358 
-368 SMRAI
+368 MRAI
-373 KEELGDNDDDEDDVA
+373 KEELGDNDDDEDDLV

-402 IWKHAQRELRRL
+402 IWKHVQKELRRL
-414 KKMQPQQPGYNSSRV
+414 KKMQPQQPGYTSSRV
-429 YLELLADL
+429 YLELIADL
-437 PWQTVS
+437 PWEKAS
-443 EEHELDLKA
+443 EEIDLDLKA
-452 AKEHLDN
+452 AKERLDS
-459 DHYGLVKIK
+459 DHYGLVRVK

-497 GKTSLASSIAAALG
+497 GKTSLASSIASALG
-511 RKFVR
+511 RKFIR
-516 ISLGGIKDEADIRG
+516 ISLGGVKDEADIRG

-545 GIKRVGV
+545 GLKRVGV

-569 RGDPAA
+569 RGDPAS
-575 ALLEVLDPEQN
+575 ALLE
-586 NTFNDHYLN
+586 
-595 VPFDLSKVIFVAT
+595 VIFVAT
-608 ANRMQPIPPPL
+608 ANRAQPIPPPL

-631 TPEEKLRIAMQYLIP
+631 TPEEKLRIAMRHLIP

-651 HGLSSE
+651 HGLGSE
-657 FLQIPEGMVKLVIQ
+657 FLQIPEAMVKLVIQ

-685 LAALARAAAVRV
+685 LAALARAAAVKV
-697 VEQEQAVPL
+697 AEQEQEQALPSS
-706 RKDMHQLASPL
+706 KDVHRLGSPL
-717 LDNRLAEG
+717 LDNRLADG
-725 AELEMEVIPMNE
+725 AEVEMEVIPMGE
-737 NKHEISNT
+737 STHEVSNT
-745 FSIASPLVVDEPM
+745 FRITSPLVVDEAM
-758 LEKVLGPPRFDDKEA
+758 LEKVLGVFVFSSVMQPPRFDDREA
-773 AERVASPG
+773 AERVAAPG
-781 ISVGLVWTAF
+781 ISVGLVWTNF

-796 FVEATATAG
+796 FVEATAMRG

-827 TWVRARATDLKL
+827 TWVRARATDLQL
-839 AAANETNF
+839 VAEDGMN
-847 LKGRDVH
+847 LLQGRDIH

-881 SQKRVRAD
+881 SRKRVRAD

-896 TLRGLVLPVGGIKDK
+896 TLRGLVLPVGGVKD
-911 FYVVVSV
+911 
-918 LAANANTFAVIV
+918 
-930 FSYIIYRA
+930 
-938 KLLGMLFDS
+938 
-947 LMPNS
+947 
-952 VQFLKKFKS
+952 
-961 CCKMECGDWKILA
+961 KILA

-997 AAVLGSLEVMFL
+997 AAVLASLEI
-1009 FEAYCLSALSVHVEQ
+1009 
-1024 RFTGLLWNC
+1024 
-1033 SILPAKQME
+1033 ILAKRME

>member
-64 ASSSETASVGPTLSQ
+64 EETTASVGPMLSQ
-79 GKTRLGSDSSERSS
+79 GVGSDSGERSS
-93 KTQASTSSD
+93 KIQVGNSE
-102 NVKLDGKH
+102 NLKLDGKN
-110 QQEVFHWHNRGVAAR
+110 QQEVIRWHNRGVSAR

-150 RFNLNELITRGTYYT
+150 RFSVQELSKRGMYYT
-165 ARVSPLE
+165 ARISSLE
-172 MTNAVSLIS
+172 MTKA
-181 VLNYFLSLDILLE
+181 E
-194 LEQVDQ
+194 MEQVEQ
-200 DPDFIALSRQFKAT
+200 DPDFVSLSRQFKAT

-227 TGGKTK
+227 TGGRTK

-248 VASFEISFE
+248 VASFEMSFE

-284 SIRVAEKITQKVE
+284 SIRVAEKISQKVE

-307 LLRQQTKM
+307 LLRQQ
-315 RSAIRLCLMLNIYKC
+315 
-330 VANFLAKMVSHQA
+330 
-343 ALETQWMTYPPGLRN
+343 
-358 RLLGDLVGAV
+358 
-368 SMRAI
+368 MRAI

-437 PWQTVS
+437 PWQKAS
-443 EEHELDLKA
+443 EEHDLDLKA
-452 AKEHLDN
+452 AKERLDS
-459 DHYGLVKIK
+459 DHYGLVKVK

-511 RKFVR
+511 RKFIR
-516 ISLGGIKDEADIRG
+516 MSLGGVKDEADIRG

-545 GIKRVGV
+545 GLKRVGV

-569 RGDPAA
+569 RGDPAS

-586 NTFNDHYLN
+586 KTFNDHYLN

-608 ANRMQPIPPPL
+608 ANRAQPIPPPL

-631 TPEEKLRIAMQYLIP
+631 TPEEKLRIAMRHLIP

-657 FLQIPEGMVKLVIQ
+657 FLQIPEAMVKLVIQ

-697 VEQEQAVPL
+697 AEQEQEQAIPL
-706 RKDMHQLASPL
+706 SKDMHRLASPL
-717 LDNRLAEG
+717 LENRLADG
-725 AELEMEVIPMNE
+725 AEVEMEVIPMTDNT
-737 NKHEISNT
+737 HEISNA
-745 FSIASPLVVDEPM
+745 FRVASPLVVDEAM
-758 LEKVLGPPRFDDKEA
+758 LEKVLGPPRFDDREA
-773 AERVASPG
+773 AERVANPG
-781 ISVGLVWTAF
+781 ISVGLVWTSF

-796 FVEATATAG
+796 FVEATAMVG

-839 AAANETNF
+839 AVAQEIS
-847 LKGRDVH
+847 LLEGRDIH

-896 TLRGLVLPVGGIKDK
+896 TLRGLVLPVGGVKD
-911 FYVVVSV
+911 
-918 LAANANTFAVIV
+918 
-930 FSYIIYRA
+930 
-938 KLLGMLFDS
+938 
-947 LMPNS
+947 
-952 VQFLKKFKS
+952 
-961 CCKMECGDWKILA
+961 KILA
-974 AHRYGIKRV
+974 AHRCGIKRV

-997 AAVLGSLEVMFL
+997 AAVLGSLEI
-1009 FEAYCLSALSVHVEQ
+1009 
-1024 RFTGLLWNC
+1024 
-1033 SILPAKQME
+1033 ILAKRME

>member
-59 RDAAA
+59 RDAAEIKPLSPVVSQGTDSLDQSA
-64 ASSSETASVGPTLSQ
+64 KVPGASSDSHKLETKKQNDV
-79 GKTRLGSDSSERSS
+79 
-93 KTQASTSSD
+93 
-102 NVKLDGKH
+102 V
-110 QQEVFHWHNRGVAAR
+110 HWHSRGVAAR

-150 RFNLNELITRGTYYT
+150 RFSVQELSTRGTYHT
-165 ARVSPLE
+165 ARISSLE
-172 MTNAVSLIS
+172 MTKT
-181 VLNYFLSLDILLE
+181 E
-194 LEQVDQ
+194 MEQVEQ
-200 DPDFIALSRQFKAT
+200 DPDFIMLSRQFKAT
-214 AMELISVLEQKQK
+214 AMELISALELKQK
-227 TGGKTK
+227 TGGRTK
-233 VLLETV
+233 VLLDTV

-257 EQLSMLDS
+257 EQLCMLDS
-265 VDLKVRLSKATE
+265 VDPKVRLSKATE

-284 SIRVAEKITQKVE
+284 SIRVAEKISQKVE

-307 LLRQQTKM
+307 LLRQQ
-315 RSAIRLCLMLNIYKC
+315 
-330 VANFLAKMVSHQA
+330 
-343 ALETQWMTYPPGLRN
+343 
-358 RLLGDLVGAV
+358 
-368 SMRAI
+368 MRAI
-373 KEELGDNDDDEDDVA
+373 KEELGDNDDDEDDLV
-388 ALERKMQSAGMPSN
+388 ALERKMQSAGMPPN
-402 IWKHAQRELRRL
+402 IWKHAHRELRRL

-437 PWQTVS
+437 PWQRAS
-443 EEHELDLKA
+443 EELELDLRA
-452 AKEHLDN
+452 ARKRLDS
-459 DHYGLVKIK
+459 DHYGLAKVK

-516 ISLGGIKDEADIRG
+516 ISLGGVKDEADIRG
-530 HRRTYIGSMPGRLID
+530 HRRTYVGSMPGRLID
-545 GIKRVGV
+545 GLKRVAV
-552 CNPVMLLDEIDK
+552 CNPVMLLDEVDK

-569 RGDPAA
+569 RGDPAS

-586 NTFNDHYLN
+586 KTFNDHYLN

-631 TPEEKLRIAMQYLIP
+631 TPEEKLQIAMHHLIP

-657 FLQIPEGMVKLVIQ
+657 FLQIPEDMVKLVIQ

-685 LAALARAAAVRV
+685 LAALARAAAVKV
-697 VEQEQAVPL
+697 AEQEQVVPL
-706 RKDMHQLASPL
+706 NKGMQGLATPL
-717 LDNRLAEG
+717 MENRLADSTEV
-725 AELEMEVIPMNE
+725 EMEVIPMGVNSRD
-737 NKHEISNT
+737 ISNT
-745 FSIASPLVVDEPM
+745 FKIASPLVVDEAM
-758 LEKVLGPPRFDDKEA
+758 LEKVLGPPRFDDREA
-773 AERVASPG
+773 ADRVSTPG
-781 ISVGLVWTAF
+781 VSVGLVWTSF

-796 FVEATATAG
+796 FVEATAMVG

-827 TWVRARATDLKL
+827 TWVRARATDFGL
-839 AAANETNF
+839 ATVDGVNLLE
-847 LKGRDVH
+847 GRDVH
-854 IHFPAG
+854 VHFPAG

-881 SQKRVRAD
+881 SQKRVRSD

-911 FYVVVSV
+911 V
-918 LAANANTFAVIV
+918 
-930 FSYIIYRA
+930 
-938 KLLGMLFDS
+938 
-947 LMPNS
+947 
-952 VQFLKKFKS
+952 
-961 CCKMECGDWKILA
+961 LA
-974 AHRYGIKRV
+974 AHRHGIKRV

-997 AAVLGSLEVMFL
+997 SSVLANME
-1009 FEAYCLSALSVHVEQ
+1009 
-1024 RFTGLLWNC
+1024 
-1033 SILPAKQME
+1033 ILIAKRME
-1042 DVLEQAFEG
+1042 DVLENAFEG

>member
-1 MAESV
+1 MAESM

-26 IIRIRCTSPSSVKLV
+26 IVRIRCTSPSSVKLV

-54 GILPV
+54 GVLPV
-59 RDAAA
+59 RDSEAAA
-64 ASSSETASVGPTLSQ
+64 VGSLLAP
-79 GKTRLGSDSSERSS
+79 GMGSDSGERGLKVPSEVVGDSQ
-93 KTQASTSSD
+93 KQDTK
-102 NVKLDGKH
+102 N
-110 QQEVFHWHNRGVAAR
+110 QQELIQWHNRGVAAR

-150 RFNLNELITRGTYYT
+150 RFNVQELSARGTYHV
-165 ARVSPLE
+165 ARISRLD
-172 MTNAVSLIS
+172 MTKA
-181 VLNYFLSLDILLE
+181 E
-194 LEQVDQ
+194 LEQAEQ
-200 DPDFIALSRQFKAT
+200 DPDLILLSRQFKAT

-227 TGGKTK
+227 TVGRTK

-239 PVHKLADIF
+239 PVHRLADIF

-307 LLRQQTKM
+307 LLRQQ
-315 RSAIRLCLMLNIYKC
+315 
-330 VANFLAKMVSHQA
+330 
-343 ALETQWMTYPPGLRN
+343 
-358 RLLGDLVGAV
+358 
-368 SMRAI
+368 MRAI

-388 ALERKMQSAGMPSN
+388 ALERKMQSAGMPPN

-414 KKMQPQQPGYNSSRV
+414 KKMQPQQPGYSSSRV

-437 PWQTVS
+437 PWQKVS
-443 EEHELDLKA
+443 EEPELDLRA
-452 AKEHLDN
+452 AKESLDR
-459 DHYGLVKIK
+459 DHYGLTKVK

-497 GKTSLASSIAAALG
+497 GKTSLASSIAAALN
-511 RKFVR
+511 RKFIR
-516 ISLGGIKDEADIRG
+516 ISLGGVKDEADIRG

-545 GIKRVGV
+545 GLKRVGV
-552 CNPVMLLDEIDK
+552 GNPVMLLDEVDK

-569 RGDPAA
+569 RGDPAS

-608 ANRMQPIPPPL
+608 ANRVQPIPPPL

-631 TPEEKLRIAMQYLIP
+631 TPEEKLKIAMKHLIP

-657 FLQIPEGMVKLVIQ
+657 FLQIPEAMVKLIIQ

-685 LAALARAAAVRV
+685 LAALARSAAVKFA
-697 VEQEQAVPL
+697 EQESAVQVG
-706 RKDMHQLASPL
+706 KDVQPMTTSL
-717 LDNRLAEG
+717 LDTRLADG
-725 AELEMEVIPMNE
+725 AEVEMEVIPMGVNSQ
-737 NKHEISNT
+737 EISNS
-745 FSIASPLVVDEPM
+745 FESASPIIVDEAM
-758 LEKVLGPPRFDDKEA
+758 LEKVLGPPRFDDRET
-773 AERVASPG
+773 AERVATPG
-781 ISVGLVWTAF
+781 VSVGLVWTSF

-796 FVEATATAG
+796 FVEATAMVG
-805 KGELHLTG
+805 KGDLHLTG

-827 TWVRARATDLKL
+827 TWVRAKAGELNL
-839 AAANETNF
+839 SASSGINLLES
-847 LKGRDVH
+847 RDVH

-875 ALVSLF
+875 SLVSLF
-881 SQKRVRAD
+881 SQRKVRAD

-911 FYVVVSV
+911 V
-918 LAANANTFAVIV
+918 
-930 FSYIIYRA
+930 
-938 KLLGMLFDS
+938 
-947 LMPNS
+947 
-952 VQFLKKFKS
+952 
-961 CCKMECGDWKILA
+961 LA

-983 ILPERNLKDLVEVP
+983 ILPERNLKDLTEVP
-997 AAVLGSLEVMFL
+997 SAI
-1009 FEAYCLSALSVHVEQ
+1009 LSGMEI
-1024 RFTGLLWNC
+1024 LLVKR
-1033 SILPAKQME
+1033 IE
-1042 DVLEQAFEG
+1042 EVLEHAFEG
-1051 GCPWRQHSK
+1051 GCPWRKHAK

>member
-26 IIRIRCTSPSSVKLV
+26 IIRIRCTSPSSVQLV

-64 ASSSETASVGPTLSQ
+64 ATAETASVGPTLSHSA
-79 GKTRLGSDSSERSS
+79 GSDTSEKSSR
-93 KTQASTSSD
+93 TPASTSSD

-150 RFNLNELITRGTYYT
+150 RFNLHELSTRGAYYT
-165 ARVSPLE
+165 ARISPLE
-172 MTNAVSLIS
+172 MTKA
-181 VLNYFLSLDILLE
+181 E

-200 DPDFIALSRQFKAT
+200 DPDFVALSRHFKAT

-227 TGGKTK
+227 TGGRTK

-265 VDLKVRLSKATE
+265 VDLKARLSKANE
-277 LVDRHLQ
+277 LVDQHLQ

-307 LLRQQTKM
+307 LLRQQ
-315 RSAIRLCLMLNIYKC
+315 
-330 VANFLAKMVSHQA
+330 
-343 ALETQWMTYPPGLRN
+343 
-358 RLLGDLVGAV
+358 
-368 SMRAI
+368 MRAI

-388 ALERKMQSAGMPSN
+388 AIERKMQSAGMPSN

-414 KKMQPQQPGYNSSRV
+414 KKMQPQQPGYNSSHV

-437 PWQTVS
+437 PWQTGS
-443 EEHELDLKA
+443 EQLELDLKA
-452 AKEHLDN
+452 AKKRLDN

-569 RGDPAA
+569 RGDPAS

-586 NTFNDHYLN
+586 KTFNDHYLN

-608 ANRMQPIPPPL
+608 ANKLQPIPPPL

-657 FLQIPEGMVKLVIQ
+657 FLQIPEAMVELVIQ

-697 VEQEQAVPL
+697 AEQEQTVPL
-706 RKDMHQLASPL
+706 SKDMHQLASPL
-717 LDNRLAEG
+717 LENRLSEG
-725 AELEMEVIPMNE
+725 AEVEMEVIPMNE
-737 NKHEISNT
+737 NNHEISNT

-758 LEKVLGPPRFDDKEA
+758 LEKVLGPPRFDDREA
-773 AERVASPG
+773 AERVAAPG

-796 FVEATATAG
+796 FVEASSMVG

-839 AAANETNF
+839 AAADETN
-847 LKGRDVH
+847 LLEDRDVH

-911 FYVVVSV
+911 
-918 LAANANTFAVIV
+918 
-930 FSYIIYRA
+930 
-938 KLLGMLFDS
+938 
-947 LMPNS
+947 
-952 VQFLKKFKS
+952 
-961 CCKMECGDWKILA
+961 ILA

-983 ILPERNLKDLVEVP
+983 ILPEKNMKDLVEVP
-997 AAVLGSLEVMFL
+997 AAVLGSLEI
-1009 FEAYCLSALSVHVEQ
+1009 
-1024 RFTGLLWNC
+1024 LL
-1033 SILPAKQME
+1033 AKRME

-1051 GCPWRQHSK
+1051 GCPWKQHSK

>member
-1 MAESV
+1 MGESV

-59 RDAAA
+59 RDSA
-64 ASSSETASVGPTLSQ
+64 ETATSGT
-79 GKTRLGSDSSERSS
+79 
-93 KTQASTSSD
+93 ATSSGGGVESAERGLKNQAGISD
-102 NVKLDGKH
+102 THKH
-110 QQEVFHWHNRGVAAR
+110 DSKNQQEVIHWHNRGVAAR

-150 RFNLNELITRGTYYT
+150 RFNVQELSTRGTYYT
-165 ARVSPLE
+165 ARI
-172 MTNAVSLIS
+172 T
-181 VLNYFLSLDILLE
+181 SLDMSKAEME
-194 LEQVDQ
+194 LIEQDQ
-200 DPDFIALSRQFKAT
+200 EFIALSRQFKAT
-214 AMELISVLEQKQK
+214 AMELISILEQKQK
-227 TGGKTK
+227 TGGRTK

-265 VDLKVRLSKATE
+265 VDVKVRLSKASE

-307 LLRQQTKM
+307 LLRQQMK
-315 RSAIRLCLMLNIYKC
+315 
-330 VANFLAKMVSHQA
+330 
-343 ALETQWMTYPPGLRN
+343 
-358 RLLGDLVGAV
+358 
-368 SMRAI
+368 AI
-373 KEELGDNDDDEDDVA
+373 KEELGDNDDEEDDLV
-388 ALERKMQSAGMPSN
+388 ALERKMQGAGMPAS
-402 IWKHAQRELRRL
+402 IWKHAVRELRRL

-437 PWQTVS
+437 PWEKASQ
-443 EEHELDLKA
+443 ELELDLKA
-452 AKEHLDN
+452 AKERLDA
-459 DHYGLVKIK
+459 DHYGLLKVK

-497 GKTSLASSIAAALG
+497 GKTSLASSIASALG
-511 RKFVR
+511 RKFIR
-516 ISLGGIKDEADIRG
+516 ISLGGVKDEADIRG

-545 GIKRVGV
+545 GLKRVGV
-552 CNPVMLLDEIDK
+552 RNPVMLLDEIDK

-569 RGDPAA
+569 RGDPAS

-586 NTFNDHYLN
+586 KTFNDHYLN

-608 ANRMQPIPPPL
+608 ANRAQPIPAPL

-631 TPEEKLRIAMQYLIP
+631 TPEEKLKIAIRHLIP

-651 HGLSSE
+651 HGLSSD
-657 FLQIPEGMVKLVIQ
+657 FLQIPEAMVKLVIQ

-685 LAALARAAAVRV
+685 LAALARAAAVKV
-697 VEQEQAVPL
+697 AEQEHVLPFA
-706 RKDMHQLASPL
+706 KDVQRLSSPL
-717 LDNRLAEG
+717 LDGKLAES
-725 AELEMEVIPMNE
+725 AEVEMEVIPMGVN
-737 NKHEISNT
+737 NHDISNA
-745 FSIASPLVVDEPM
+745 FSVASPMVVDEPM
-758 LEKVLGPPRFDDKEA
+758 LEKVLGPPRYDDRET
-773 AERVASPG
+773 AERVANPG
-781 ISVGLVWTAF
+781 VSVGLVWTQF

-796 FVEATATAG
+796 FVEATAMVG
-805 KGELHLTG
+805 KGDLHLTG

-827 TWVRARATDLKL
+827 TWVRARATELKL
-839 AAANETNF
+839 AISEETN
-847 LKGRDVH
+847 LLEGRDIH

-875 ALVSLF
+875 SLVSLF
-881 SQKRVRAD
+881 SKRRVRAD

-896 TLRGLVLPVGGIKDK
+896 TLRGMVLPVGGVKDK
-911 FYVVVSV
+911 V
-918 LAANANTFAVIV
+918 
-930 FSYIIYRA
+930 
-938 KLLGMLFDS
+938 
-947 LMPNS
+947 
-952 VQFLKKFKS
+952 
-961 CCKMECGDWKILA
+961 LA

-983 ILPERNLKDLVEVP
+983 ILPERNLKDLVEIP
-997 AAVLGSLEVMFL
+997 ATVLSSLEI
-1009 FEAYCLSALSVHVEQ
+1009 
-1024 RFTGLLWNC
+1024 
-1033 SILPAKQME
+1033 ILAKRME
-1042 DVLEQAFEG
+1042 DVLDQAFEG

>member
-6 ELPSRLAIL
+6 ELPSRLGIL

-59 RDAAA
+59 RDAA
-64 ASSSETASVGPTLSQ
+64 ETTTAIGPVLSQ
-79 GKTRLGSDSSERSS
+79 DVGSDSGERSS
-93 KTQASTSSD
+93 RVHVGASDSHR
-102 NVKLDGKH
+102 LDAKN
-110 QQEVFHWHNRGVAAR
+110 QQENMHWHTRGVAAR

-150 RFNLNELITRGTYYT
+150 RFSVQELSTRGTYYT
-165 ARVSPLE
+165 ARISPLE
-172 MTNAVSLIS
+172 MTKA
-181 VLNYFLSLDILLE
+181 E
-194 LEQVDQ
+194 MEQVGQ
-200 DPDFIALSRQFKAT
+200 DPDFMTLSRQFKAAAT
-214 AMELISVLEQKQK
+214 ELISILEQKQK
-227 TGGKTK
+227 TEGRTK

-265 VDLKVRLSKATE
+265 VDLKVRLSKAIE

-307 LLRQQTKM
+307 LLRQQ
-315 RSAIRLCLMLNIYKC
+315 
-330 VANFLAKMVSHQA
+330 
-343 ALETQWMTYPPGLRN
+343 
-358 RLLGDLVGAV
+358 
-368 SMRAI
+368 MRAI

-437 PWQTVS
+437 PWQKAS

-452 AKEHLDN
+452 AKEHLDS
-459 DHYGLVKIK
+459 DHYGLVKVK

-511 RKFVR
+511 RKFIR
-516 ISLGGIKDEADIRG
+516 ISLGGVKDEADIRG

-545 GIKRVGV
+545 GLKRVAV

-569 RGDPAA
+569 RGDPAS

-586 NTFNDHYLN
+586 NAFNDHYLN
-595 VPFDLSKVIFVAT
+595 VPFDLSKVVFVAT
-608 ANRMQPIPPPL
+608 ANRLQPIPPPL

-631 TPEEKLRIAMQYLIP
+631 TPEEKLKIAMRHLIP
-646 RVLDQ
+646 RVLEQ

-657 FLQIPEGMVKLVIQ
+657 LLQIPEAMVKHVIQ

-697 VEQEQAVPL
+697 AEQEQAVPL
-706 RKDMHQLASPL
+706 SKDVHRLASPL
-717 LDNRLAEG
+717 LENRLASPLLENRLADG
-725 AELEMEVIPMNE
+725 GEVEMEVIPMAVN
-737 NKHEISNT
+737 NHEISSA
-745 FSIASPLVVDEPM
+745 FRIASPLVVDEAM
-758 LEKVLGPPRFDDKEA
+758 LEKVLGPPRFDDREA
-773 AERVASPG
+773 AERVATPG
-781 ISVGLVWTAF
+781 VSVGLVWTAF

-796 FVEATATAG
+796 FVEATATVG

-839 AAANETNF
+839 AASEGIS
-847 LKGRDVH
+847 LLEGRDVH

-881 SQKRVRAD
+881 SQKRMRAD

-896 TLRGLVLPVGGIKDK
+896 TLRGLVLPVGGVKD
-911 FYVVVSV
+911 
-918 LAANANTFAVIV
+918 
-930 FSYIIYRA
+930 
-938 KLLGMLFDS
+938 
-947 LMPNS
+947 
-952 VQFLKKFKS
+952 
-961 CCKMECGDWKILA
+961 KILA
-974 AHRYGIKRV
+974 AHRCGVKRV

-997 AAVLGSLEVMFL
+997 TEVLANMEI
-1009 FEAYCLSALSVHVEQ
+1009 
-1024 RFTGLLWNC
+1024 LL
-1033 SILPAKQME
+1033 AKQME
-1042 DVLEQAFEG
+1042 DVLEQAFED

>member
-54 GILPV
+54 GVLPV
-59 RDAAA
+59 RDG
-64 ASSSETASVGPTLSQ
+64 EMTSVAHVLSPA
-79 GKTRLGSDSSERSS
+79 SDSGEQSS
-93 KTQASTSSD
+93 KIPLGTSDSHKQD
-102 NVKLDGKH
+102 AKN
-110 QQEVFHWHNRGVAAR
+110 QQELIHWHTRGVAAR

-150 RFNLNELITRGTYYT
+150 RFSVQDLSARGTYYI
-165 ARVSPLE
+165 ARISRLDMTKAE
-172 MTNAVSLIS
+172 M
-181 VLNYFLSLDILLE
+181 E
-194 LEQVDQ
+194 LAEQ
-200 DPDFIALSRQFKAT
+200 DPDLISLSRQFKAT

-227 TGGKTK
+227 TIGRTK

-239 PVHKLADIF
+239 PVHRLADIF

-307 LLRQQTKM
+307 LLRQQ
-315 RSAIRLCLMLNIYKC
+315 
-330 VANFLAKMVSHQA
+330 
-343 ALETQWMTYPPGLRN
+343 
-358 RLLGDLVGAV
+358 
-368 SMRAI
+368 MRAI
-373 KEELGDNDDDEDDVA
+373 KEELGDNDDDEDDIV
-388 ALERKMQSAGMPSN
+388 ALERKMQGAGMPPN
-402 IWKHAQRELRRL
+402 VWKHAQRELRRL
-414 KKMQPQQPGYNSSRV
+414 RKMQPQQPGYSSSRV

-437 PWQTVS
+437 PWQKAS

-452 AKEHLDN
+452 AKERLDS
-459 DHYGLVKIK
+459 DHYGLVKVK

-474 LAVRKLKPD
+474 LAVRKLKPE
-483 ARGPVLCFVGPPGV
+483 AKGPILCFVGPPGV
-497 GKTSLASSIAAALG
+497 GKTSLASSIAAALD
-511 RKFVR
+511 RRFLR
-516 ISLGGIKDEADIRG
+516 ISLGGVKDEADIRG

-545 GIKRVGV
+545 GLKRVAV
-552 CNPVMLLDEIDK
+552 NNPVMLLDEIDK

-569 RGDPAA
+569 RGDPAS

-586 NTFNDHYLN
+586 KTFNDHYLN

-631 TPEEKLRIAMQYLIP
+631 TPEEKLKIAMRHLIP

-651 HGLSSE
+651 HGLTSE
-657 FLQIPEGMVKLVIQ
+657 FLQIPEAMVELVIQ

-685 LAALARAAAVRV
+685 LAALARAAAVKIA
-697 VEQEQAVPL
+697 EQECVVPL
-706 RKDMHQLASPL
+706 SKDVHPMAESL
-717 LDNRLAEG
+717 LDTRLADGGEV
-725 AELEMEVIPMNE
+725 EMEVIPIDVNSR
-737 NKHEISNT
+737 EISNALKST
-745 FSIASPLVVDEPM
+745 SSLVVNEAM
-758 LEKVLGPPRFDDKEA
+758 LEKVLGPPRFDDKETT
-773 AERVASPG
+773 ERVATPG
-781 ISVGLVWTAF
+781 VSVGLVWTSF

-796 FVEATATAG
+796 FVEATAMAG
-805 KGELHLTG
+805 KGDLHLTG

-827 TWVRARATDLKL
+827 TWVRAKASDLKL
-839 AAANETNF
+839 SAAGEINLLE
-847 LKGRDVH
+847 GRDIH

-875 ALVSLF
+875 SLVSLF
-881 SQKRVRAD
+881 SQRKVRAD
-889 TAMTGEM
+889 TAMTGEI
-896 TLRGLVLPVGGIKDK
+896 TLRGLVLPVGGVKD
-911 FYVVVSV
+911 
-918 LAANANTFAVIV
+918 
-930 FSYIIYRA
+930 
-938 KLLGMLFDS
+938 
-947 LMPNS
+947 
-952 VQFLKKFKS
+952 
-961 CCKMECGDWKILA
+961 KILA

-997 AAVLGSLEVMFL
+997 SAVLASMEV
-1009 FEAYCLSALSVHVEQ
+1009 
-1024 RFTGLLWNC
+1024 LLV
-1033 SILPAKQME
+1033 KRME

-1051 GCPWRQHSK
+1051 GFLGRLKSR

>member
-1 MAESV
+1 M
-6 ELPSRLAIL
+6 
-15 PFRNKVLLPGA
+15 F
-26 IIRIRCTSPSSVKLV
+26 CSVKLV

-59 RDAAA
+59 RDSAEIATSGTA
-64 ASSSETASVGPTLSQ
+64 VSSGVGGESAERGLKNQAGISE
-79 GKTRLGSDSSERSS
+79 
-93 KTQASTSSD
+93 
-102 NVKLDGKH
+102 NHKLDSKN
-110 QQEVFHWHNRGVAAR
+110 QQEVIHWHDRGVAAR

-150 RFNLNELITRGTYYT
+150 RFNVQELSTRGTYYT
-165 ARVSPLE
+165 ARI
-172 MTNAVSLIS
+172 T
-181 VLNYFLSLDILLE
+181 SLDMTKGEME
-194 LEQVDQ
+194 LIEQDQ
-200 DPDFIALSRQFKAT
+200 EFVALSRQFKAT
-214 AMELISVLEQKQK
+214 AMELISILEQKQK
-227 TGGKTK
+227 TGGRTK

-265 VDLKVRLSKATE
+265 VDVKVRLSKATE

-307 LLRQQTKM
+307 LLRQQMK
-315 RSAIRLCLMLNIYKC
+315 
-330 VANFLAKMVSHQA
+330 
-343 ALETQWMTYPPGLRN
+343 
-358 RLLGDLVGAV
+358 
-368 SMRAI
+368 AI
-373 KEELGDNDDDEDDVA
+373 KEELGDNDDEEDDLV
-388 ALERKMQSAGMPSN
+388 ALERKMQGAGMPAS
-402 IWKHAQRELRRL
+402 IWKHALRELRRL

-437 PWQTVS
+437 PWEKAS
-443 EEHELDLKA
+443 PELELDLKA
-452 AKEHLDN
+452 AKERLDA
-459 DHYGLVKIK
+459 DHYGLLKVK

-511 RKFVR
+511 RKFIR
-516 ISLGGIKDEADIRG
+516 ISLGGVKDEADIRG

-545 GIKRVGV
+545 GLKRVAV

-569 RGDPAA
+569 RGDPAS

-586 NTFNDHYLN
+586 KTFNDHYLN

-631 TPEEKLRIAMQYLIP
+631 TPEEKLKIAIRHLIP

-651 HGLSSE
+651 HGLSSD
-657 FLQIPEGMVKLVIQ
+657 FLQIPEDMVKLVIQ

-685 LAALARAAAVRV
+685 LAALARAAAVKV
-697 VEQEQAVPL
+697 AEQEHLVPFS
-706 RKDMHQLASPL
+706 KDVQRLSSPL
-717 LDNRLAEG
+717 LDGKLAES
-725 AELEMEVIPMNE
+725 AEVEMEVIPMGVN
-737 NKHEISNT
+737 NHDISDA
-745 FSIASPLVVDEPM
+745 FKVASPMVVDEPM
-758 LEKVLGPPRFDDKEA
+758 VEKVLGPPRYDDRET
-773 AERVASPG
+773 AERVANPG
-781 ISVGLVWTAF
+781 VSVGLVWTAF

-796 FVEATATAG
+796 FVEATAMVG
-805 KGELHLTG
+805 KGDLHLTG

-827 TWVRARATDLKL
+827 TWVRARATELKL
-839 AAANETNF
+839 AISEETN
-847 LKGRDVH
+847 LLEGRDIH

-875 ALVSLF
+875 SLVSLF
-881 SQKRVRAD
+881 SKRRVRAD

-896 TLRGLVLPVGGIKDK
+896 TLRGMVLPVGGVKDK
-911 FYVVVSV
+911 V
-918 LAANANTFAVIV
+918 
-930 FSYIIYRA
+930 
-938 KLLGMLFDS
+938 
-947 LMPNS
+947 
-952 VQFLKKFKS
+952 
-961 CCKMECGDWKILA
+961 LA

-997 AAVLGSLEVMFL
+997 ATVLSSLEI
-1009 FEAYCLSALSVHVEQ
+1009 
-1024 RFTGLLWNC
+1024 
-1033 SILPAKQME
+1033 ILAKRVE
-1042 DVLEQAFEG
+1042 DVLDQAFEG

>member
-6 ELPSRLAIL
+6 ELPGRLAIL

-26 IIRIRCTSPSSVKLV
+26 IIRIRCTSPRSVKLV

-54 GILPV
+54 GVLPV
-59 RDAAA
+59 RDSA
-64 ASSSETASVGPTLSQ
+64 ETTTVAPTLSP
-79 GKTRLGSDSSERSS
+79 GVVTDSADRTPKNQAGTSESH
-93 KTQASTSSD
+93 KH
-102 NVKLDGKH
+102 DGKN
-110 QQEVFHWHNRGVAAR
+110 QQEVIHWHNRGVAAR

-150 RFNLNELITRGTYYT
+150 RFSVQELSTRGTYYT
-165 ARVSPLE
+165 ARI
-172 MTNAVSLIS
+172 T
-181 VLNYFLSLDILLE
+181 SLDMTKPE
-194 LEQVDQ
+194 MEQVEQDQ
-200 DPDFIALSRQFKAT
+200 EFIALSRQFKAT

-227 TGGKTK
+227 TGGRTK

-265 VDLKVRLSKATE
+265 VDVKIRLSKATE

-307 LLRQQTKM
+307 LLRQQ
-315 RSAIRLCLMLNIYKC
+315 
-330 VANFLAKMVSHQA
+330 
-343 ALETQWMTYPPGLRN
+343 
-358 RLLGDLVGAV
+358 
-368 SMRAI
+368 MRAI
-373 KEELGDNDDDEDDVA
+373 KEELGDNDDEEDDLT
-388 ALERKMQSAGMPSN
+388 ALERKMQDAGMPAN
-402 IWKHAQRELRRL
+402 IWKHAHRELRRL

-429 YLELLADL
+429 YLELIADL
-437 PWQTVS
+437 PWQKAS
-443 EEHELDLKA
+443 EELQLDLKA
-452 AKEHLDN
+452 AKERLDS
-459 DHYGLVKIK
+459 DHYGLVKVK

-474 LAVRKLKPD
+474 LAVRKLKAD

-497 GKTSLASSIAAALG
+497 GKTSLASSVAAALG

-516 ISLGGIKDEADIRG
+516 ISLGGVKDEADIRG

-545 GIKRVGV
+545 GLKRVGV

-569 RGDPAA
+569 RGDPAS

-586 NTFNDHYLN
+586 KTFNDHYLS

-608 ANRMQPIPPPL
+608 ANRKQPIPPPL

-631 TPEEKLRIAMQYLIP
+631 TPEEKLKIAMRHLIP

-651 HGLSSE
+651 HGLNAD
-657 FLQIPEGMVKLVIQ
+657 FLQIPECMVKLVIE
-671 RYTREAGVRNLERN
+671 RYTREAGVRDLERN

-697 VEQEQAVPL
+697 AEQHPL
-706 RKDMHQLASPL
+706 PLSKDVQRLPSPL
-717 LDNRLAEG
+717 LDSKLAEG
-725 AELEMEVIPMNE
+725 AEVEMEVIPMGVN
-737 NKHEISNT
+737 NHDISNA
-745 FSIASPLVVDEPM
+745 FSISSPLIVDEPM
-758 LEKVLGPPRFDDKEA
+758 LEKVLGPPKFNDQET
-773 AERVASPG
+773 AERVVTPG
-781 ISVGLVWTAF
+781 IAVGLVWTAF

-796 FVEATATAG
+796 FVEATDMVG
-805 KGELHLTG
+805 KGDLHLTG

-827 TWVRARATDLKL
+827 TWVRARTTELKL
-839 AAANETNF
+839 STEENNLLE
-847 LKGRDVH
+847 GRDIH

-875 ALVSLF
+875 SLVSLF
-881 SQKRVRAD
+881 SQRKVRSD

-911 FYVVVSV
+911 V
-918 LAANANTFAVIV
+918 
-930 FSYIIYRA
+930 
-938 KLLGMLFDS
+938 
-947 LMPNS
+947 
-952 VQFLKKFKS
+952 
-961 CCKMECGDWKILA
+961 LA

-997 AAVLGSLEVMFL
+997 ATVLSSLEIIV
-1009 FEAYCLSALSVHVEQ
+1009 
-1024 RFTGLLWNC
+1024 
-1033 SILPAKQME
+1033 AKRME
-1042 DVLEQAFEG
+1042 DVLEHAFEG

>member
-59 RDAAA
+59 RDSAESATSGTA
-64 ASSSETASVGPTLSQ
+64 VSSGMSGE
-79 GKTRLGSDSSERSS
+79 SDSH
-93 KTQASTSSD
+93 
-102 NVKLDGKH
+102 KLDSKN
-110 QQEVFHWHNRGVAAR
+110 QQEVIHWHDRGVAAR

-150 RFNLNELITRGTYYT
+150 RFNVQELSTRGTYYT
-165 ARVSPLE
+165 ARI
-172 MTNAVSLIS
+172 T
-181 VLNYFLSLDILLE
+181 SLDMTKGELE
-194 LEQVDQ
+194 LIEQDQ
-200 DPDFIALSRQFKAT
+200 EFVALSRQFKAT
-214 AMELISVLEQKQK
+214 AMELISILEQKQK
-227 TGGKTK
+227 TGGRTK

-265 VDLKVRLSKATE
+265 VDVKVRLSKATE

-307 LLRQQTKM
+307 LLRQQMK
-315 RSAIRLCLMLNIYKC
+315 
-330 VANFLAKMVSHQA
+330 
-343 ALETQWMTYPPGLRN
+343 
-358 RLLGDLVGAV
+358 
-368 SMRAI
+368 AI
-373 KEELGDNDDDEDDVA
+373 KEELGDNDDEEDDLV
-388 ALERKMQSAGMPSN
+388 ALERKMQGAGMPAS
-402 IWKHAQRELRRL
+402 IWKHALRELRRL

-437 PWQTVS
+437 PWEKAS
-443 EEHELDLKA
+443 PELELDLKA
-452 AKEHLDN
+452 AKERLDA
-459 DHYGLVKIK
+459 DHYGLLKVK

-511 RKFVR
+511 RKFIR
-516 ISLGGIKDEADIRG
+516 ISLGGVKDEADIRG
-530 HRRTYIGSMPGRLID
+530 HRRTYIGSMPGRLVD
-545 GIKRVGV
+545 GLKRVGV
-552 CNPVMLLDEIDK
+552 HNPVMLLDEIDK

-569 RGDPAA
+569 RGDPAS

-586 NTFNDHYLN
+586 KTFNDHYLN

-631 TPEEKLRIAMQYLIP
+631 TPEEKLKIAIRHLIP

-651 HGLSSE
+651 HGLSSD
-657 FLQIPEGMVKLVIQ
+657 FLQIPEDMVKLVIQ

-685 LAALARAAAVRV
+685 LAALARAAAVKV
-697 VEQEQAVPL
+697 AEQEHLVPFA
-706 RKDMHQLASPL
+706 KDVQRLSSPL
-717 LDNRLAEG
+717 LDDKLAES
-725 AELEMEVIPMNE
+725 AEVEMEVIPMGVN
-737 NKHEISNT
+737 NRDISGA
-745 FSIASPLVVDEPM
+745 FRVASPMVVDEPM
-758 LEKVLGPPRFDDKEA
+758 VEKVLGPPRYDDRET
-773 AERVASPG
+773 AERVANPG
-781 ISVGLVWTAF
+781 VSVGLVWTAF

-796 FVEATATAG
+796 FVEATAMVG
-805 KGELHLTG
+805 KGDLHLTG

-827 TWVRARATDLKL
+827 TWVRARASELKL
-839 AAANETNF
+839 AISEETN
-847 LKGRDVH
+847 LLEGRDIH

-875 ALVSLF
+875 SLVSLF
-881 SQKRVRAD
+881 SKKRVRAD

-896 TLRGLVLPVGGIKDK
+896 TLRGMVLPVGGVKDK
-911 FYVVVSV
+911 V
-918 LAANANTFAVIV
+918 
-930 FSYIIYRA
+930 
-938 KLLGMLFDS
+938 
-947 LMPNS
+947 
-952 VQFLKKFKS
+952 
-961 CCKMECGDWKILA
+961 LA

-997 AAVLGSLEVMFL
+997 ANVLSSLEI
-1009 FEAYCLSALSVHVEQ
+1009 
-1024 RFTGLLWNC
+1024 
-1033 SILPAKQME
+1033 ILAKRVE
-1042 DVLEQAFEG
+1042 DVLDQAFEG
-1051 GCPWRQHSK
+1051 GCPWRQQSK